1 MKHFNNINGLNQIL
15 KCISNMYTQYNG
27 KRIIKTNNLVYKFEE
42 IEIFSNYHT
51 KTIMKRD
58 YDIILFLV
66 DCDRI

>member
-1 MKHFNNINGLNQIL
+1 
-15 KCISNMYTQYNG
+15 MYTQYNG

-42 IEIFSNYHT
+42 IEKFSNYNT